1 MELENQNIIAETL
14 KNMGVSENE
23 IQTRL
28 MKAKLS
34 TSGAYDPISD
44 SYNDMAK
51 NEPSEAFKIP
61 LPTDADVK
69 RVLKEPVGEVAAEP
83 SNLPALSN
91 YDELSESD
99 GHKRVGMF
107 VIRTANETLQESNLR
122 PDPKN
127 LCLGL
132 WYQGE
137 LCCCFA
143 DSYVGKSLY
152 AVQMGTA
159 ISAEQIVL
167 YFDFELSD
175 KMFELRY
182 KSESGELYRFPE
194 KFYRVSVDPNQLNV
208 GEDFE
213 TVVISNIEETTIEMG
228 ASVIIVDNLTWICQ
242 ACEKGEA
249 AAALMKDLWR
259 MTRKHGW
266 SILIISHTPKRNLQN
281 PITQNDLS
289 GSKRLFNFFDSC
301 FSIGKSA
308 RNESERYVKQLKCRS
323 GLLEYH
329 SENVLLCKIEKSG
342 AFTSFEHIGYA
353 SEKELLRESESEDE
367 RLLRDAIY
375 ELADQGLSYQA
386 IADQLGSNKSKVCR
400 VLKRRKK

>member
-1 MELENQNIIAETL
+1 MEEKNQN
-14 KNMGVSENE
+14 
-23 IQTRL
+23 
-28 MKAKLS
+28 
-34 TSGAYDPISD
+34 
-44 SYNDMAK
+44 YNADQSN
-51 NEPSEAFKIP
+51 NEPTKGYKIP
-61 LPTDADVK
+61 LPCDWNTEQ
-69 RVLKEPVGEVAAEP
+69 LKPAAEP
-83 SNLPALSN
+83 SNSPSSSN
-91 YDELSESD
+91 DNELSD

-107 VIRTANETLQESNLR
+107 VVKTANETLEESALR

-127 LCLGL
+127 LCIGL

-152 AVQMGTA
+152 AVQMGKY
-159 ISAEQIVL
+159 ISLEQIVL

-182 KSESGELYRFPE
+182 KSDSGELYRFPDN
-194 KFYRVSVDPNQLNV
+194 FYRVSVDPNQLDV

-213 TVVISNIEETTIEMG
+213 TQVISNIEQTTLEMN
-228 ASVIIVDNLTWICQ
+228 AKVIIVDNLTWICQ
-242 ACEKGEA
+242 ACEKGEV

-266 SILIISHTPKRNLQN
+266 SILIISHTPKRDMTK

-301 FSIGKSA
+301 FAIGKSA
-308 RNESERYVKQLKCRS
+308 RNESERYVKQLKVRS

-329 SENVLLCKIEKSG
+329 SENVLLCKIEKIG
-342 AFTSFEHIGYA
+342 AFTSFEQIGYA
-353 SEKELLRESESEDE
+353 SEKELLRESESPDE
-367 RLLRDAIY
+367 KLLRDAVY
-375 ELADQGLSYQA
+375 ELCDQGLSYQA
-386 IADQLGSNKSKVCR
+386 IAEQLGTNKSKVCR
-400 VLKRRKK
+400 IMKKRLKK